1 MGPTNL
7 SLVKLFEADQALRD
21 AQRRYDAAA
30 RNVRIQER
38 KVKDLQTRHADA
50 VTRRQQGQA
59 HAATLEV
66 DLKARDAHIEKLRDQ
81 QQNSRNNREYQ
92 ALLLEINTQKIDR
105 NKVEDAA
112 IKAMEEVEKTEA
124 EVNDLAS
131 QLEHET
137 SRLEAMRSE
146 ISDRLAEL
154 QAEID
159 RLQPQRDA
167 AAAEVPPTAAAAFDR
182 LAERYEGEALAA
194 LTRTHP
200 RREEYACTACNMD
213 VVTDV
218 YNRLHTRDE
227 LVACPSCG
235 RLLYIPEDLTPDQ
248 AINKKK
254 PAKTKRAR
262 NVPGAAVGR
271 QTSAADVL
279 DSMNPDE
286 DDNED
291 AAAQEP
297 SEASSADQVAEDQTA
312 NQPSNGQ

>member
-1 MGPTNL
+1 MGPTNR
-7 SLVKLFEADQALRD
+7 SLVKLFEADQALRE

-38 KVKDLQTRHADA
+38 RVKDLQARHEDALTRHKK
-50 VTRRQQGQA
+50 GQA
-59 HAATLEV
+59 HAATLEG
-66 DLKARDAHIEKLRDQ
+66 DLKARDAHIEKLRAQ

-105 NKVEDAA
+105 NKVEEAV
-112 IKAMEEVEKTEA
+112 IKAMEEVEKADA
-124 EVNDLAS
+124 EVKELS
-131 QLEHET
+131 TQLQTET
-137 SRLEAMRSE
+137 GKLETMRAE
-146 ISDRLAEL
+146 ISGRLAEL

-167 AAAEVPPTAAAAFDR
+167 AAAEVPPSAVAIFER
-182 LAERYEGEALAA
+182 LADRYDGEAMAA
-194 LTRTHP
+194 LSRTHP

-213 VVTDV
+213 LVTDV

-227 LVACPSCG
+227 PVACPSCG

-254 PAKTKRAR
+254 ADKPKRSRNAPA
-262 NVPGAAVGR
+262 AAVGR

-279 DSMNPDE
+279 ESMKGDE
-286 DDNED
+286 DGGDDEVAD
-291 AAAQEP
+291 
-297 SEASSADQVAEDQTA
+297 SEAPASEPAAEDQTVD
-312 NQPSNGQ
+312 QPSNGQ